1 MKPVKKQKLSSLAV
15 SAITNFIEEQK
26 LGVGDRLLSEPKLAN
41 LLEISRPSVREAIR
55 IMEMAG
61 RLRVEQ
67 GKGIFVQDPSLAAQ
81 LSPFKEWMTG
91 HQDLLKEHFEV
102 RMLIEPHAAA
112 KAARKMNEVDRWRLQ
127 TALQE
132 FRHAVESETIE
143 AQVRADEDFHCL
155 VAQVSGNRTIYEL
168 MKTFT
173 TELHEGWIS
182 TLHTPGRSRAS
193 ITEHCAIFD
202 AIEAGDPP
210 AAARAMTDHLARA
223 IKDLGLNLT
232 EGNSCSE

>member
-1 MKPVKKQKLSSLAV
+1 MKPVKKQKVSSLAV
-15 SAITNFIEEQK
+15 SAITSFIEERK
-26 LGVGDRLLSEPKLAN
+26 LAVGDRLLSEPKLAN

-81 LSPFKEWMTG
+81 LSPFRKWMVD

-112 KAARKMNEVDRWRLQ
+112 KAAQKRSEVDKWRFQ
-127 TALQE
+127 IALQE
-132 FRHAVESETIE
+132 FRHAVKTETIE
-143 AQVRADEDFHCL
+143 AQIRADEDFHCL

-182 TLHTPGRSRAS
+182 TLHTPGRSEAS
-193 ITEHCAIFD
+193 INEHCAVFE
-202 AIEAGDPP
+202 AIEAGDSP
-210 AAARAMTDHLARA
+210 AAARAMQDHLARA
-223 IKDLGLNLT
+223 IKDLGLSLG
-232 EGNSCSE
+232 EENSCLE